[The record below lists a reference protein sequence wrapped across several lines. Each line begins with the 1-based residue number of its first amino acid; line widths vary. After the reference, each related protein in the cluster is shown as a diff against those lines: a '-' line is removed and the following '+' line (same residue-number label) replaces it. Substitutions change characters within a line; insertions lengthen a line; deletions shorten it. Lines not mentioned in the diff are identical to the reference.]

1 MIDAKGI
8 AWTHVF
14 RWWDDEYG
22 KAEAEVDCYV
32 TDSYDVSLSN
42 ILLHCDAWDE
52 DHLEVLEIIPNNFSY
67 DDYLSDDV
75 VYALKGDTPL
85 LFIYENEEKGRMNVA
100 RWYVAYIGELYD
112 RFFWN
117 KEKREDYKNSVLK
130 SVLKCMD
137 LRRQNPV
144 TIDVI
149 DWILFYFNIQR
160 NYNLNVRKQ
169 IKLILEPKEN
179 DYILLEL
186 AKTSFE
192 KTLRRHLDKIGEAYR
207 IHEEKSQYR
216 IGVLFLKF
224 YDTQRKLLSP
234 SFIKPNS
241 NKEIKNYSKYMK
253 LMASYYGIDTP
264 TYREGIL
271 RKYKE
276 QGMKSSLIS
285 TIRNEHMDVWLSI
298 E

>member
-1 MIDAKGI
+1 MRDAKGI

-22 KAEAEVDCYV
+22 KAEAEVGCYV
-32 TDSYDVSLSN
+32 TDDYNVSLSD

-52 DHLEVLEIIPNNFSY
+52 DHLEVLEIIPNNNFNY

-75 VYALKGDTPL
+75 VYALKGDKHI
-85 LFIYENEEKGRMNVA
+85 FGDGSEKEKA

-117 KEKREDYKNSVLK
+117 KEKREDYKNSVLR

-137 LRRQNPV
+137 LRSQNPV
-144 TIDVI
+144 TIYVI

-169 IKLILEPKEN
+169 IKLILEPKDN

-192 KTLRRHLDKIGEAYR
+192 KPLRRHLDKIGEAYR

-224 YDTQRKLLSP
+224 FDTQKHLLSS

-241 NKEIKNYSKYMK
+241 DKEIKNYSKYMK

-298 E
+298 Q

>member
-1 MIDAKGI
+1 MRDAKGI
-8 AWTHVF
+8 ARTYVF
-14 RWWDDEYG
+14 RRWDDEYG
-22 KAEAEVDCYV
+22 KVEAEVDCYV
-32 TDSYDVSLSN
+32 TDNYDVSFSE
-42 ILLHCDAWDE
+42 IQHHFDVWDE
-52 DHLEVLEIIPNNFSY
+52 EHWEMLEIIPNNNFNY

-75 VYALKGDTPL
+75 VYALKGDKHI
-85 LFIYENEEKGRMNVA
+85 FGDGSEKEKA

-112 RFFWN
+112 RFHMD

-144 TIDVI
+144 TIYVI

-207 IHEEKSQYR
+207 IYEEKSQYR

-224 YDTQRKLLSP
+224 FDTQKHLLSP
-234 SFIKPNS
+234 NFIKPNS
-241 NKEIKNYSKYMK
+241 DKEIKNYSKYMK

-264 TYREGIL
+264 KYREGIL

-276 QGMKSSLIS
+276 QGMKSFLIS

-298 E
+298 Q

>member
-1 MIDAKGI
+1 M
-8 AWTHVF
+8 
-14 RWWDDEYG
+14 
-22 KAEAEVDCYV
+22 
-32 TDSYDVSLSN
+32 
-42 ILLHCDAWDE
+42 
-52 DHLEVLEIIPNNFSY
+52 
-67 DDYLSDDV
+67 
-75 VYALKGDTPL
+75 
-85 LFIYENEEKGRMNVA
+85 
-100 RWYVAYIGELYD
+100 
-112 RFFWN
+112 FFWN

-137 LRRQNPV
+137 LRSQNPV
-144 TIDVI
+144 TIYVI
-149 DWILFYFNIQR
+149 DWILSYFNIQR
-160 NYNLNVRKQ
+160 NYNQNVRKQ
-169 IKLILEPKEN
+169 IELILEPKDN

-192 KTLRRHLDKIGEAYR
+192 KPLRRHLDKIGEAYR

-224 YDTQRKLLSP
+224 FDTQKHLLSP
-234 SFIKPNS
+234 SFIKS
-241 NKEIKNYSKYMK
+241 DSDKEIKNYSKYMK

-276 QGMKSSLIS
+276 QGMKSPLIS

-298 E
+298 Q